1 MSEARVTGAAEG
13 PRTGGLSALFRPR
26 SVAVIGASSD
36 PTKIGGR
43 PLHHLRDA
51 GFQGAIYPINPHREE
66 IQGIPALRSL
76 DDVPGEVDLAIVA
89 VPTGAVLAAVT
100 ACAVKGVKAAILFS
114 AGFAEMGP
122 EGAAL
127 QDELVQVAAAAG
139 MRLLGPNCIGAAS
152 GEIGAIATFAFAVQL
167 PKPEGPL
174 LRVALVSQSGAIG
187 GHSVAAALPRGFQ
200 FDPWVT
206 TGNEADI
213 DVADCVGYFAED
225 DNVSA
230 IAVYMEGCRSG
241 ERLKAALG
249 LAFQRGKP
257 VIMLKAGQSDVGAAA
272 AASHTASLV
281 GSNQAYDALFH
292 RYNVCRVGSVTELVQ
307 MSYALAVG
315 QLRPGRRLGILTGS
329 GGGGILAADA
339 AFVEGLDVPP
349 LPAAAQE
356 RLKTLW
362 STASVVNPIDTTAQV
377 TNDPALLSS
386 FLDVV
391 LSDGDFDVVLLF
403 LTYIGMRAPWSD
415 NVVESLR
422 KVRAAHPDAA
432 VMVSML
438 GTDEVLRDVRALGMP
453 VFEELKDAVRVTS
466 LLGRLAEGFHAR
478 PEPEGWTS
486 RTVRRLG
493 PDEARAESS
502 AKRLLS
508 EIGIP
513 VAREVLVASAEDA
526 ARAAAEIGGPV
537 AMKVESP
544 DVLHKSEAGGVVLDV
559 ASPDEAAAVYDR
571 ITAAVRSA
579 VPHADIQGVLVAEMV
594 TGGVETILGVQN
606 DPSLGATV
614 VFGLG
619 GIFVEVLGDVS
630 CRLAPIGVAEAE
642 AMIREVKGF
651 DLLDGARGRPR
662 CDLPALA
669 DALSKLSFFA
679 ADNADVLDSID
690 INPFIVLPEG
700 QGAVAVDAL
709 VAHRAVGR

>member
-1 MSEARVTGAAEG
+1 MSAVEASGVGAG
-13 PRTGGLSALFRPR
+13 PRTEGLSALFRPR

-43 PLHHLRDA
+43 PIHHLRDA
-51 GFQGAIYPINPHREE
+51 GFTGTIYPINPHRDE

-89 VPTGAVLAAVT
+89 VPTGAVLDAVT
-100 ACAVKGVKAAILFS
+100 ACAAKGVKVAILFS
-114 AGFAEMGP
+114 AGFAEMGA

-127 QDELVQVAAAAG
+127 QDQLVQVARAGG

-174 LRVALVSQSGAIG
+174 PRVALVSQSGAIG

-213 DVADCVGYFAED
+213 DVADCVGYLAMD
-225 DNVSA
+225 DSVSA
-230 IAVYMEGCRSG
+230 IAVYMEGTRSG
-241 ERLKAALG
+241 ERLKAALD

-257 VIMLKAGQSDVGAAA
+257 VIMLKAGESDIGAAA

-281 GSNQAYDALFH
+281 GSSQAYDALFQ
-292 RYNVCRVGSVTELVQ
+292 RYNVCRVGSITELVQ
-307 MSYALAVG
+307 MSYALAIG
-315 QLRPGRRLGILTGS
+315 RLPKGRRLGILTGS

-339 AFVEGLDVPP
+339 AFVEGIEVPP
-349 LPAAAQE
+349 LPAAAQD
-356 RLKTLW
+356 RLKALW
-362 STASVVNPIDTTAQV
+362 SAASVVNPIDTTAQV
-377 TNDPALLSS
+377 TNDPALLSA

-391 LSDGDFDVVLLF
+391 LEDGGYDVVLLF
-403 LTYIGMRAPWSD
+403 LTYIGMRRPWSD

-422 KVRAAHPDAA
+422 KVRSAHPDAD
-432 VMVSML
+432 VIVTML
-438 GTDEVLRDVRALGMP
+438 GTEEVMRDIRALGMP
-453 VFEELKDAVRVTS
+453 IYEELTDAVRDIS
-466 LLGRLAEGFHAR
+466 RLAQLGEGFTTR
-478 PEPEGWTS
+478 PDPEGWAG
-486 RTVRRLG
+486 RTVRRLA
-493 PDEARAESS
+493 PDEARTESS
-502 AKRLLS
+502 AKRLLA

-513 VAREVLVASAEDA
+513 VAREVLVTSADEA
-526 ARAAAEIGGPV
+526 ARAVQEIGGPV

-544 DVLHKSEAGGVVLDV
+544 DVPHKSEAGGVVLDV
-559 ASPDEAAAVYDR
+559 ATPEDAAAAYDR
-571 ITAAVRSA
+571 ITAAVRNA
-579 VPHADIQGVLVAEMV
+579 VPHADIRGVLVAEMI

-642 AMIREVKGF
+642 VMIREVKGF

-662 CDLPALA
+662 CDIPALA
-669 DALSKLSFFA
+669 DALSRLSFFA
-679 ADNADVLDSID
+679 ADNADVLDSVD

-709 VAHRAVGR
+709 IATRTSQS

>member
-1 MSEARVTGAAEG
+1 
-13 PRTGGLSALFRPR
+13 
-26 SVAVIGASSD
+26 VAVIGASSD

-43 PLHHLRDA
+43 PIHHLRDA
-51 GFQGAIYPINPHREE
+51 GFTGQIYPINPHREE
-66 IQGIPALRSL
+66 IQGIPALASL
-76 DDVPGEVDLAIVA
+76 EDIPGEVDLAIVA
-89 VPTGAVLAAVT
+89 VPTGAVLDAVT
-100 ACAVKGVKAAILFS
+100 ACAAKGVKVAILFS

-127 QDELVQVAAAAG
+127 QDELVQVARAGG

-174 LRVALVSQSGAIG
+174 PRVALVSQSGAIG

-213 DVADCVGYFAED
+213 DVADCVAHLATD
-225 DNVSA
+225 DSVSA

-241 ERLKAALG
+241 ERLKAALDI
-249 LAFQRGKP
+249 AFRRGKP
-257 VIMLKAGQSDVGAAA
+257 VIMLKAGESDIGAAA

-281 GSNQAYDALFH
+281 GSSQAYDALFH
-292 RYNVCRVGSVTELVQ
+292 RYNVCRVGSISELVQ

-315 QLRPGRRLGILTGS
+315 RLPTGRRLGILTGS
-329 GGGGILAADA
+329 GGGGILSADA
-339 AFVEGLDVPP
+339 AFVHGLEVPP

-356 RLKTLW
+356 KLKAIW
-362 STASVVNPIDTTAQV
+362 SAASVVNPVDTTAQV
-377 TNDPALLSS
+377 TNDPALLSA

-391 LSDGDFDVVLLF
+391 IDEGGYDVVLLF
-403 LTYIGMRAPWSD
+403 LTYIGMRRPWSD

-422 KVRAAHPDAA
+422 KVRAAHPDAD
-432 VMVSML
+432 VMITML
-438 GTDEVLRDVRALGMP
+438 GTDEVQRDIRALGMP
-453 VFEELKDAVRVTS
+453 IYEELTDAVRDIS
-466 LLGRLAEGFHAR
+466 RLARLGEGFTAR
-478 PEPEGWTS
+478 PDPEGWAG

-493 PDEARAESS
+493 PDEARTESS

-513 VAREVLVASAEDA
+513 VAREVLVTSAEEA
-526 ARAAAEIGGPV
+526 ARAAQEIGGPV

-559 ASPDEAAAVYDR
+559 ASPEDARAAFDR
-571 ITAAVRSA
+571 ITAAVRGA
-579 VPHADIQGVLVAEMV
+579 VPHADIRGVLVAEMV

-662 CDLPALA
+662 CDVPALA

-679 ADNADVLDSID
+679 ADNADVLDSVD

-709 VAHRAVGR
+709 IATRTPHS

>member
-1 MSEARVTGAAEG
+1 M
-13 PRTGGLSALFRPR
+13 
-26 SVAVIGASSD
+26 AVIGASSD

-43 PLHHLRDA
+43 PIHHLRDA
-51 GFQGAIYPINPHREE
+51 GFTGAIYPINPHRDEV
-66 IQGIPALRSL
+66 QGIPALRSL
-76 DDVPGEVDLAIVA
+76 DDVPGEIDLAIVA
-89 VPTGAVLAAVT
+89 VPTGAVLDAVT
-100 ACAVKGVKAAILFS
+100 ACAGKGVKVAILFS

-122 EGAAL
+122 DGAAL
-127 QDELVQVAAAAG
+127 QEQLVQVAGAAG

-174 LRVALVSQSGAIG
+174 PRVALVSQSGAIG

-213 DVADCVGYFAED
+213 DVADCVAYLAMD
-225 DNVSA
+225 DSVSA

-241 ERLKAALG
+241 ERLKAALDI
-249 LAFQRGKP
+249 AFQRRKP
-257 VIMLKAGQSDVGAAA
+257 VIMLKAGESDVGAAA

-292 RYNVCRVGSVTELVQ
+292 RYNVCRVGSITELVQ

-315 QLRPGRRLGILTGS
+315 RLPAGRRLGILTGS

-339 AFVEGLDVPP
+339 ASVSGLEVPP

-356 RLKTLW
+356 RLKAIW
-362 STASVVNPIDTTAQV
+362 SAASVVNPIDTTAQV

-391 LSDGDFDVVLLF
+391 LSEGDFDVVLLF
-403 LTYIGMRAPWSD
+403 LTYIGMRRPWSD

-422 KVRAAHPDAA
+422 KVRAAHPDAT

-438 GTDEVLRDVRALGMP
+438 GTDDVLRDVRALGMP
-453 VFEELKDAVRVTS
+453 LFEELGDAVTVTAR
-466 LLGRLAEGFHAR
+466 LGRLAENFTVR
-478 PEPEGWTS
+478 PEPEGWS
-486 RTVRRLG
+486 GRTVRRLG
-493 PDEARAESS
+493 PGEARTESS

-508 EIGIP
+508 DIGIP
-513 VAREVLVASAEDA
+513 VAREVLVTSAEDA
-526 ARAAAEIGGPV
+526 ARAAEEIGGAV

-559 ASPDEAAAVYDR
+559 ASPDEAAAAYDR
-571 ITAAVRSA
+571 ITGAVRSA
-579 VPHADIQGVLVAEMV
+579 VPDADIHGVLVAEMV
-594 TGGVETILGVQN
+594 TGGVETILGIQN
-606 DPSLGATV
+606 DASLGATV

-630 CRLAPIGVAEAE
+630 CRLAPIGVEEAE

-662 CDLPALA
+662 CDVPALA

-679 ADNADVLDSID
+679 ADNPDVLDSID

-709 VAHRAVGR
+709 VARRAAAH